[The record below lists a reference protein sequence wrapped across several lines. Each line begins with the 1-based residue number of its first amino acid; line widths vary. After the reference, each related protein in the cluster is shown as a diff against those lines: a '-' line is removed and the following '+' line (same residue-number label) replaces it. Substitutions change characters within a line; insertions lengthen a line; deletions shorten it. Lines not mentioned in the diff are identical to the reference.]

1 MFWFHCGRCGSLFQ
15 SHAGDVEHRLCPE
28 CGADPSLGILESP
41 VAAAHPGEETTPD
54 STAKS
59 DHPAH
64 GGKRSGKK
72 RKNRHFMLQLVGGWS
87 LVLALIILG
96 ASKLWHEKKPER
108 KQTASTAAA
117 ATITDEDAGLLNSAG
132 PKCAEI
138 FSGYLA
144 AGTPEARN
152 QFVLTP
158 IATAS
163 RMARFYALNPLAN
176 VDPETLSRVGESV
189 LKLPGSQAIETY
201 WKTSD
206 GKKLD
211 AVFREQNGEWRLDWD
226 HFARYGDYP
235 WTLFLSGG
243 GNPEGEFRLL
253 ARERLAEQRK
263 GSDTISVMLYAPR
276 FGQPGQ
282 AGFQSPEFLVSRSS
296 RDGQLLDA
304 AFKLARRGERVFG
317 AKLPDLNPEDMI
329 RVRVKVRRSEVD
341 MERKFEITGVLA
353 CHWYSVDDPGV
364 EPSVPAA
371 EQAQDR

>member
-1 MFWFHCGRCGSLFQ
+1 
-15 SHAGDVEHRLCPE
+15 
-28 CGADPSLGILESP
+28 
-41 VAAAHPGEETTPD
+41 
-54 STAKS
+54 
-59 DHPAH
+59 
-64 GGKRSGKK
+64 
-72 RKNRHFMLQLVGGWS
+72 MLQLIVGWA

-96 ASKLWHEKKPER
+96 ANKLWHEPTPER
-108 KQTASTAAA
+108 KQGASLAAT
-117 ATITDEDAGLLNSAG
+117 ATITDEDADVLDRAG

-144 AGTPEARN
+144 AGTPEGRN

-163 RMARFYALNPLAN
+163 RMARFYGLNPLAN
-176 VDPETLSRVGESV
+176 IDPRTLRRAGESV
-189 LKLPGSQAIETY
+189 LKLPGSPAIETY
-201 WKTSD
+201 WETSD

-211 AVFREQNGEWRLDWD
+211 AVFREQSGEWRLDWD
-226 HFARYGDYP
+226 HFARYSDSP
-235 WTLFLSGG
+235 WALFLSGSG
-243 GNPEGEFRLL
+243 KAEGEFRLL

-263 GSDTISVMLYAPR
+263 DSDTISVMLYAPR

-317 AKLPDLNPEDMI
+317 AKLPDLNPQDMI
-329 RVRVKVRRSEVD
+329 RVRVQVRRREVD
-341 MERKFEITGVLA
+341 NERKFEITGVHA

-364 EPSVPAA
+364 EPSAPAA
-371 EQAQDR
+371 APPQDR